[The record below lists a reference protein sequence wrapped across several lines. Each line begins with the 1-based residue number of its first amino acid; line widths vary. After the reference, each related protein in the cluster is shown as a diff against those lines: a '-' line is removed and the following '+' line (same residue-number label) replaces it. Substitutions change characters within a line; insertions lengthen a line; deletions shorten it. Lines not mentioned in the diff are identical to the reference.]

1 MKNVVIALG
10 GNALLRKGEP
20 KTFEYQAKNVELTVE
35 KLIDIFKNGYNVVM
49 THGNGPQVGIE
60 VLRNLCLQEKF
71 PPFPLDALNANTEGW
86 IGYIMARTLRNYF
99 RKHGIGRDVVAIVT
113 QVVVDKDDPGFQNPS
128 KPVGDFMTEEEAK
141 ELARKYGWIVKE
153 DAGRGWRRVVPS
165 PIPKRT
171 VEAPII
177 KKLYE
182 EGTVVIASG
191 GGGVPVTEED
201 GILNGAQAVIDKD
214 RASALLALEIGA
226 SMLVILT
233 QVPYAYINFGKPD
246 QKELKEV
253 SLGEI
258 KKYYEEGH
266 FAAGSMG
273 PKIEAAITFLEK
285 GGKEVIITSIERA
298 KEALD
303 RKAGT
308 IITP

>member
-1 MKNVVIALG
+1 MKNAVIALG

-20 KTFEYQAKNVELTVE
+20 KTFDYQAKNVQITVE
-35 KLIDIFKNGYNVVM
+35 KLIEIFKSGYNVVM

-86 IGYIMARTLRNYF
+86 IGYIMARSLRNSF
-99 RKHGIGRDVVAIVT
+99 RKHNIKREVVAIVT
-113 QVVVDKDDPGFQNPS
+113 QVVVDENDPGFQNPS
-128 KPVGDFMTEEEAK
+128 KPVGDFMSEEEAR
-141 ELARKYGWIVKE
+141 ELAKKYGWEVRE

-165 PIPKRT
+165 PIPKKT
-171 VEAPII
+171 IEAPII

-191 GGGVPVTEED
+191 GGGVPVVEK
-201 GILNGAQAVIDKD
+201 NGMLEGVQAVIDKD

-258 KKYYEEGH
+258 KKYYKEGH

-273 PKIEAAITFLEK
+273 PKIEAAITFLEN
-285 GGKEVIITSIERA
+285 GGEVVIITSIERA
-298 KEALD
+298 REALE

>member
-35 KLIDIFKNGYNVVM
+35 KLIDIFKDGLNVVM

-99 RKHGIGRDVVAIVT
+99 SKYNIKRDVVAIVT
-113 QVVVDKDDPGFQNPS
+113 QVVVDKNDPGFKNPS

-191 GGGVPVTEED
+191 GGGVPVIEEN
-201 GILNGAQAVIDKD
+201 GLLRGAQAVIDKD

-226 SMLVILT
+226 KILIILT
-233 QVPYAYINFGKPD
+233 QVPYAYVNFGKPD
-246 QKELKEV
+246 QKELREV
-253 SLGEI
+253 SLKEI

-273 PKIEAAITFLEK
+273 PKIEAAITFLEN
-285 GGKEVIITSIERA
+285 GGEEVIITSIEKA
-298 KEALD
+298 KEALE

>member
-1 MKNVVIALG
+1 MKNIVIALG

-20 KTFEYQAKNVELTVE
+20 KTFEYQAKNVEITVE
-35 KLIDIFKNGYNVVM
+35 KLIDIFKNGLNVVM

-99 RKHGIGRDVVAIVT
+99 KKHGIKREVVAMVT
-113 QVVVDKDDPGFQNPS
+113 QVVVDKDDPGFKNPS

-165 PIPKRT
+165 PVPKRT
-171 VEAPII
+171 VEAPVI

-201 GILNGAQAVIDKD
+201 GILKGAQAVIDKD

-226 SMLVILT
+226 KILVILT

-246 QKELKEV
+246 QKELREV
-253 SLGEI
+253 SLKEI
-258 KKYYEEGH
+258 KAYYEEGH

-273 PKIEAAITFLEK
+273 PKVEAAITFLEN
-285 GGKEVIITSIERA
+285 GGEEVIITSIERA
-298 KEALD
+298 REALD

>member
-1 MKNVVIALG
+1 MKNAVIALG

-20 KTFEYQAKNVELTVE
+20 KTFEYQAKNVQITVE
-35 KLIDIFKNGYNVVM
+35 KLIEIFKSGYNVVM

-86 IGYIMARTLRNYF
+86 IGYIMARSLRNSF
-99 RKHGIGRDVVAIVT
+99 RKHNIKREVVAIVT
-113 QVVVDKDDPGFQNPS
+113 QVVVDENDPGFQNPS
-128 KPVGDFMTEEEAK
+128 KPVGDFMSEEEAR
-141 ELARKYGWIVKE
+141 ELAKKYGWEVRE

-165 PIPKRT
+165 PIPRKT
-171 VEAPII
+171 IEAPII

-191 GGGVPVTEED
+191 GGGVPVVEK
-201 GILNGAQAVIDKD
+201 NGMLEGVQAVIDKD

-253 SLGEI
+253 SLSEI
-258 KKYYEEGH
+258 KKYYKEGH

-273 PKIEAAITFLEK
+273 PKIEAAITFLEN
-285 GGKEVIITSIERA
+285 GGEVVIITSIERA
-298 KEALD
+298 REALE

>member
-20 KTFEYQAKNVELTVE
+20 KTFEYQAKNVEITVE
-35 KLIDIFKNGYNVVM
+35 KLIDIFKDGLNVVM

-99 RKHGIGRDVVAIVT
+99 SKYNIKRDVVAIVT
-113 QVVVDKDDPGFQNPS
+113 QVVVDKNDPGFKNPS

-191 GGGVPVTEED
+191 GGGVPVIEEN
-201 GILNGAQAVIDKD
+201 GLLRGAQAVIDKD

-226 SMLVILT
+226 KILIILT
-233 QVPYAYINFGKPD
+233 QVPYAYVNFGKPD
-246 QKELKEV
+246 QKELREV
-253 SLGEI
+253 SLKEI

-273 PKIEAAITFLEK
+273 PKIEAAITFLEN
-285 GGKEVIITSIERA
+285 GGEEVIITSIEKA
-298 KEALD
+298 KEALE